1 MRIILL
7 SAVAACLLLAGS
19 ARAETTGLRP
29 FPASGPSW
37 NVKEKL
43 DWQKLRGHVV
53 LLDFF
58 NRH

>member
-1 MRIILL
+1 MRTMLMVALALL
-7 SAVAACLLLAGS
+7 VAAQAD
-19 ARAETTGLRP
+19 AAVRP

-37 NVKEKL
+37 NNSQKL
-43 DWQKLRGHVV
+43 DWGKLKGKVV